1 MAINFGAKAI
11 IQEVGKYGFGIVTG
25 GGIVLTSL
33 FAWTGTSDLNL
44 IKEGVTSYITKSEQ
58 NVSALASE
66 YWGVVDSANAEIGAY
81 KDALAQANG
90 NITKL
95 VDAYQDQKTELEALE
110 KQIAESY
117 VSVDE
122 VNEVIAKANTEI
134 QTANEQVKA
143 TSTEVYGSLASSQT
157 KIDKTQALNSAKE
170 SEDRTGDLD
179 YLQTGGDKSV
189 VEIEDIVPTEE
200 PTEEPQE

>member
-1 MAINFGAKAI
+1 MAIQFGAKAI

-66 YWGVVDSANAEIGAY
+66 YWGVVDRANAEI
-81 KDALAQANG
+81 KDYQEALEQANG

-95 VDAYQDQKTELEALE
+95 VEAYQDQKTELETLQTQLKE
-110 KQIAESY
+110 QY
-117 VSVDE
+117 VSVSE
-122 VNEVIAKANTEI
+122 VNEIIAKANTEI
-134 QTANEQVKA
+134 QTANDEVKT
-143 TSTEVYGSLASSQT
+143 TSTQVYGSLVNSQMN
-157 KIDKTQALNSAKE
+157 IDKTQALNNAKGD
-170 SEDRTGDLD
+170 SKDLD
-179 YLQTGGDKSV
+179 TSGNPTV
-189 VEIEDIVPTEE
+189 EDISGIIGETPAE
-200 PTEEPQE
+200 

>member
-1 MAINFGAKAI
+1 MAIQFGAKAI

-66 YWGVVDSANAEIGAY
+66 YWGVVDRANAEI
-81 KDALAQANG
+81 KDYQEALEQANG

-95 VDAYQDQKTELEALE
+95 VEAYQDQKTELETLQTQLKE
-110 KQIAESY
+110 QY
-117 VSVDE
+117 VSVSE
-122 VNEVIAKANTEI
+122 VNEIIAKANTEI
-134 QTANEQVKA
+134 QTANDEVKA
-143 TSTEVYGSLASSQT
+143 TSTEVYGSLVNSQMN
-157 KIDKTQALNSAKE
+157 IDKTQALNNAKGD
-170 SEDRTGDLD
+170 SKDLD
-179 YLQTGGDKSV
+179 TSGNPTV
-189 VEIEDIVPTEE
+189 EDISGIIGETPAE
-200 PTEEPQE
+200 